1 MRRHNNVLTNPA
13 LKIIYWN
20 FTEKRSPHP
29 YAEQTFPESV
39 VRILNTYVRMGRMS
53 VRHRRTYVVKASE
66 QRSGKSQWRIW
77 MGVLFSSFSRILF
90 LFNPMLTHQRFH
102 HISINLLASILP
114 VIAHDF
120 RLLLIRN
127 GDIEIDK
134 NGFSFPHLAVNDV
147 VLIG

>member
-1 MRRHNNVLTNPA
+1 
-13 LKIIYWN
+13 
-20 FTEKRSPHP
+20 
-29 YAEQTFPESV
+29 
-39 VRILNTYVRMGRMS
+39 
-53 VRHRRTYVVKASE
+53 
-66 QRSGKSQWRIW
+66 
-77 MGVLFSSFSRILF
+77 
-90 LFNPMLTHQRFH
+90 MLTHQRFH

-147 VLIG
+147 VLIGLFIEIGDQSYLV